1 MTDKTP
7 VTAPEEKPS
16 KPTRTN
22 SLIPQQ
28 KWVGVVAHTVV
39 DVAAIIT
46 VGAFVL
52 FSELDETLGAT
63 IVALIAGAWVG
74 GRINARKNGN
84 GGGSGEMHASSLVL
98 ALLEPI
104 GQILGRLKGAW
115 VLAFLFGCGGTGGD
129 ISRAAVDA
137 LQSLK
142 DACEVIQVLPVPEPS
157 PPSPNGGNPAPVQN
171 AGAPDTGVVD
181 AGPAPNE
188 PVPNPNDGGTDA
200 SP

>member
-39 DVAAIIT
+39 DVAAI
-46 VGAFVL
+46 GAVVALVL
-52 FSELDETLGAT
+52 FGELDQTLGGT
-63 IVALIAGAWVG
+63 IIALIAGAWVG

-104 GQILGRLKGAW
+104 GQIFGRLKGAW
-115 VLAFLFGCGGTGGD
+115 VLAFLFGCGATGGD
-129 ISRAAVDA
+129 ISRAALDA
-137 LQSLK
+137 LRSLQE
-142 DACEVIQVLPVPEPS
+142 ACEVIQVLPVPES
-157 PPSPNGGNPAPVQN
+157 PESPNDVHASEGNATTPD
-171 AGAPDTGVVD
+171 AGEVD